1 MTSPCMA
8 RVLVVENDLKTRS
21 QLIEV
26 LKRPGYIIEA
36 GQGQGPNLLED
47 AKIRAALF
55 RPHVV
60 VMDLRLLDDEYSSD
74 RSGLDLLKE
83 KGFSSSRCVLHS
95 AYLNDDYRV
104 TRDALVEARVADV
117 VGKEESPRRLIS
129 AVEKA
134 ARDGCICRR
143 EFLLEWPPAWDEK
156 KIIKTLFEENAE
168 IPSGIVTDIL
178 GHLFPDARKV
188 VIRTL
193 KGTDHSSASIF
204 RGRSVLFQAWTDN
217 KEPFVI
223 KLAPRDRTVKEVEAY
238 SQNIQDRLVGLFY
251 AQLRD
256 HKLFWELGGIC
267 YRFIGSSQ
275 KDIETFSVFYQG
287 QNSSDEI
294 IKPLRHF
301 FGEVW
306 SRYYTDSR
314 EDQTDSL
321 FVAYDSFLKL
331 SQRLGELKNHDE
343 TLTFPGLPGRHL
355 NPLRWVLEHK
365 EESFLPEAKLAIT
378 HGDLHG
384 DNLFVDEEHAWAI
397 DFERSKLGPILRD
410 FVELEVDI
418 VTRLI
423 RLPSADLQTFHNL
436 SIILCAPDKP
446 MEPFKFPKYDQ
457 QDDEVIRA
465 LDVIEALRSMA
476 CKITGYQNMSEYYWG
491 LLYDTVFAVMGAEK
505 LSQKW
510 WRALLFASVL
520 CTRLSQLSNEP
531 PLA

>member
-1 MTSPCMA
+1 MA

-21 QLIEV
+21 QLIEI
-26 LKRPGYIIEA
+26 LTRPGFIIQA
-36 GQGQGPNLLED
+36 GDGQGPALLED
-47 AKIRAALF
+47 AIRLAESF

-60 VMDLRLLDDEYSSD
+60 VMDLRLLDNEYSAD

-83 KGFSSSRCVLHS
+83 KSFSFSRCILHS

-104 TRDALVEARVADV
+104 TRDALVEERVADV
-117 VGKEESPRRLIS
+117 VGKEEPPRRLIS

-134 ARDGCICRR
+134 ARDGCICRN
-143 EFLLEWPPAWDEK
+143 EFSMEWPAAWDENTVLK
-156 KIIKTLFEENAE
+156 PLFQETKEL
-168 IPSGIVTDIL
+168 PSGIVTDIL

-188 VIRTL
+188 VLKTL
-193 KGTDHSSASIF
+193 KGTDHSSAAIF

-223 KLAPRDRTVKEVEAY
+223 KLSPRDRTVKEVEAY

-256 HKLFWELGGIC
+256 HKIFWELGGIC

-275 KDIETFSVFYQG
+275 KDIETFSGFYQG
-287 QNSSDEI
+287 QKSSDDI

-306 SRYYTDSR
+306 SRHYRDSQ
-314 EDQTDSL
+314 EDLTDSL
-321 FVAYDSFLKL
+321 FVAYDSFLKI
-331 SQRLGELKNHDE
+331 SQRLGEPKNHDE
-343 TLTFPGLPGRHL
+343 TLTFPGLPGSHL

-365 EESFLPEAKLAIT
+365 EESILPKAKLAIT

-418 VTRLI
+418 VTRLV
-423 RLPSADLQTFHNL
+423 RLPACDLQTFHIL
-436 SIILCAPDKP
+436 SVILCAPDKP
-446 MEPFKFPKYDQ
+446 MEPFKFPKNDQ
-457 QDDEVIRA
+457 QDDELLRA

-491 LLYDTVFAVMGAEK
+491 LLYDTVFAVLGAEK

-510 WRALLFASVL
+510 WRGLLFGSVL
-520 CTRLSQLSNEP
+520 CTRLSQLSTEP
-531 PLA
+531 PLT